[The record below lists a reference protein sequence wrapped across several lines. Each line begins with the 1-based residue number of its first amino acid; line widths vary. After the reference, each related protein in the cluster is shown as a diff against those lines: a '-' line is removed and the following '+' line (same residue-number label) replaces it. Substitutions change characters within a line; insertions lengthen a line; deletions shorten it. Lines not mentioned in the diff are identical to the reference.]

1 MQIQAAAVA
10 AGFSLLLTRL
20 GELWVPYWC
29 CETWGGLNHSVLP
42 ANPAKSF
49 QSFQM

>member
-29 CETWGGLNHSVLP
+29 CETWDSLNHSVLP